1 MDAIKGNINSILNGF
16 KQFIIPVYQRTYSWK
31 IEQCER
37 LWNDIVEMQE
47 QNRTGHFVGSI
58 VNIAEQ
64 TMPTGVQKYMIIDG
78 QQRMTTLTLLLI
90 ALRDYGY
97 ANEGNIDI
105 NPQAINGMCIKN
117 DYSEGTDKYKILL
130 TQGDRD
136 ILIKL
141 IDGIPLDDV
150 KNSRLIDNYKFFLNE
165 IKKNKL
171 TPKQIQEGVAKLQIV
186 NITLDRVVDDAQLI
200 FESLNST
207 GVDLS
212 QSDLIRNYI
221 LMGLENEIQNNIY
234 DRFWFPMEKLFD
246 YESQSF
252 LMDKFFRDY
261 ITLKNNKI
269 PKLNKIYEEFKEYH
283 QKKNTTSIENFC
295 KDLYINAKY
304 YTNIFFCKSGD
315 IELDLIFN
323 DIKSLQMEVAMPFL
337 LKAYKDYDNNIIT
350 KEEFIEILKLCESY
364 VFRRA
369 ICAIPTNS
377 LNKTFM
383 TICNKINKY
392 NYLNSVKAFLLLLD
406 TYKVFPTEEMFVEN
420 FKLKDI
426 YNMRI
431 RNYILSKLENY
442 NNKAPINIEN
452 YTIEHIMPQ
461 NKNLIKEWKDELG
474 ESWEEVQKTYIHT
487 IGNLTLT
494 AYNSEMSDKPFNEKL
509 NMKGG
514 FKESALRINS
524 YVVKQQIWNK
534 NTIEER
540 AIELSKLAKMV
551 WKYPQINEDE
561 LVEFL
566 PAKTQISY
574 TLSDYEYL
582 TDNNIELFEALD
594 KRILNISSD
603 VKKEYTKLYIA
614 YKSETN
620 FVDIVPQ
627 KSKFRLSVNMK
638 FDEINDPKGI
648 CKDVSDK
655 GRWGNGDVEIFYTS
669 IDQVDDIMDIVYQ
682 SYNKQSD

>member
-1 MDAIKGNINSILNGF
+1 
-16 KQFIIPVYQRTYSWK
+16 
-31 IEQCER
+31 
-37 LWNDIVEMQE
+37 
-47 QNRTGHFVGSI
+47 
-58 VNIAEQ
+58 
-64 TMPTGVQKYMIIDG
+64 
-78 QQRMTTLTLLLI
+78 MTFT
-90 ALRDYGY
+90 
-97 ANEGNIDI
+97 
-105 NPQAINGMCIKN
+105 
-117 DYSEGTDKYKILL
+117 
-130 TQGDRD
+130 
-136 ILIKL
+136 
-141 IDGIPLDDV
+141 
-150 KNSRLIDNYKFFLNE
+150 YKFFLNE

-186 NITLDRVVDDAQLI
+186 NITLDRVIDDAQLI

-638 FDEINDPKGI
+638 FDDINDPKGI
-648 CKDVSDK
+648 CRDVSDK
-655 GRWGNGDVEIFYTS
+655 GRWGNGDVEIFYNS

-682 SYNKQSD
+682 SYNKQND